1 MEWFWII
8 VAAGGAGFAAK
19 WWRDRQATR
28 RTTAEQLEGVR
39 RLAGEDITYLQEQLQ
54 RLDREIG
61 GQVLD
66 QETRVAHQTVL
77 DSCESAQRTLEQVSN
92 AEAISKV
99 TETLATGLCALAC
112 VRARLAGRPVPEQ
125 QVVCFFNP
133 LHGPSVTE
141 VLWTRPGHGARRV
154 PECSTDADR
163 LTNKVL
169 PEARTVKI
177 GARTMPYWAAGSAFL
192 PYTQGYFAGVA
203 ALSWA
208 LQPAAVEA
216 APETTGYF
224 GHGIVGSRGHFDG
237 GGFDRSGG
245 HDFRP
250 APRKYHDSSRATSG
264 QLVKSALIQLPIH
277 AASRASASAAIR
289 SCSTSG
295 CLSDDDQRNGQ
306 ATKGRRR

>member
-19 WWRDRQATR
+19 WWRDRQATL
-28 RTTAEQLEGVR
+28 RTTAEELEGVR
-39 RLAGEDITYLQEQLQ
+39 HLAGEDITYLQEQLQ

-66 QETRVAHQTVL
+66 RETRVAHQTVL

-92 AEAISKV
+92 AEAISNV
-99 TETLATGLCALAC
+99 TETVATGLYALAC
-112 VRARLAGRPVPEQ
+112 VRARLAGRPQPEQ

-154 PECSTDADR
+154 PACATDADR
-163 LTNKVL
+163 VTNKLL
-169 PEARTVKI
+169 PEVRTVKI

-208 LQPAAVEA
+208 LHPAAFAA
-216 APETTGYF
+216 APETGRF
-224 GHGIVGSRGHFDG
+224 FPNGIGDGWSSGLG
-237 GGFDRSGG
+237 GGGG
-245 HDFRP
+245 R
-250 APRKYHDSSRATSG
+250 
-264 QLVKSALIQLPIH
+264 
-277 AASRASASAAIR
+277 
-289 SCSTSG
+289 
-295 CLSDDDQRNGQ
+295 
-306 ATKGRRR
+306 

>member
-28 RTTAEQLEGVR
+28 RTTAEELEGVR

-77 DSCESAQRTLEQVSN
+77 DSCASAQRTLGQVSN
-92 AEAISKV
+92 AEAISNV
-99 TETLATGLCALAC
+99 TETIATGLYALAC

-154 PECSTDADR
+154 PACSTDADR
-163 LTNKVL
+163 LTNKLL

-208 LQPAAVEA
+208 LRPAAFEA

-224 GHGIVGSRGHFDG
+224 GHGIVGSSGHFDG
-237 GGFDRSGG
+237 GGFDGSGG
-245 HDFRP
+245 
-250 APRKYHDSSRATSG
+250 
-264 QLVKSALIQLPIH
+264 Q
-277 AASRASASAAIR
+277 
-289 SCSTSG
+289 
-295 CLSDDDQRNGQ
+295 
-306 ATKGRRR
+306 

>member
-8 VAAGGAGFAAK
+8 AAAGGAGFAVK
-19 WWRDRQATR
+19 WWRSRQAAGR
-28 RTTAEQLEGVR
+28 RKAEELEGVR
-39 RLAGEDITYLQEQLQ
+39 RLAGEDATYLREQLQ

-99 TETLATGLCALAC
+99 TETLAAGLFALAC
-112 VRARLAGRPVPEQ
+112 AQARVAGRPAPEQ
-125 QVVCFFNP
+125 RVVCFFNP

-154 PECSTDADR
+154 PACATDADR
-163 LTNKVL
+163 VTNNLL
-169 PEARTVKI
+169 PEVRTVKI

-192 PYTQGYFAGVA
+192 PYAEGYFAGVA

-208 LQPAAVEA
+208 LHPAAFEA
-216 APETTGYF
+216 APETGGYF
-224 GHGIVGSRGHFDG
+224 GTGIVGSSGHFDG
-237 GGFDRSGG
+237 GGFDGSGG
-245 HDFRP
+245 
-250 APRKYHDSSRATSG
+250 
-264 QLVKSALIQLPIH
+264 Q
-277 AASRASASAAIR
+277 
-289 SCSTSG
+289 
-295 CLSDDDQRNGQ
+295 
-306 ATKGRRR
+306 

>member
-1 MEWFWII
+1 VEWFWII

-28 RTTAEQLEGVR
+28 RTTAEELEGVR

-92 AEAISKV
+92 AEAISNV
-99 TETLATGLCALAC
+99 TETIATGLYALAC

-154 PECSTDADR
+154 PACSTDADR
-163 LTNKVL
+163 LTNKLL

-208 LQPAAVEA
+208 LRPAAFEA

-224 GHGIVGSRGHFDG
+224 GHGIVGSSGHFDG
-237 GGFDRSGG
+237 GGFDGSGG
-245 HDFRP
+245 
-250 APRKYHDSSRATSG
+250 
-264 QLVKSALIQLPIH
+264 Q
-277 AASRASASAAIR
+277 
-289 SCSTSG
+289 
-295 CLSDDDQRNGQ
+295 
-306 ATKGRRR
+306 